1 MRKFFR
7 LFFVSFAF
15 SLLFSILP
23 LAQDSLQIFPEIH
36 YQTVT
41 FTKQSE
47 LKKFI
52 NEHKKTRTEQTKYR
66 VITTLNRKELRFF
79 RTNQKIIV
87 PDTYLSDLRA
97 YSVFPIYYSGARNI
111 PKLIVVSNAYQ
122 AYACYEYGR
131 LVRFAAAN
139 TGKRSTPTYPGRY
152 SLNWR
157 EKLRRSSFN
166 EEWVMP
172 FTWNFHLLTG
182 SAFHQFDMPGYPV
195 SHMCIRQFRE
205 DAEWLFYWGEG
216 AKRGKN
222 GSYIPFSGTP
232 VIIIDYYDFDKNI
245 KKWLELTSNK
255 EKIDYL
261 SPNPLEVEEALIPIV
276 HIPPEL
282 RNIIPRKEKIRYLY
296 AEDTLRI
303 RGVIQKG
310 TRLIPSSSMKINEE
324 KVSKQIDR

>member
-1 MRKFFR
+1 MGKFFR
-7 LFFVSFAF
+7 LFFVSFAYSF
-15 SLLFSILP
+15 FFLILSF
-23 LAQDSLQIFPEIH
+23 AQDSLQIFPEIH
-36 YQTVT
+36 YQIVT

-52 NEHKKTRTEQTKYR
+52 NEHKKTKKDQTNYR

-97 YSVFPIYYSGARNI
+97 YSVFPIYYSGARDI

-122 AYACYEYGR
+122 AYACYEYGK

-157 EKLRRSSFN
+157 EKLRHSSFN

-182 SAFHQFDMPGYPV
+182 SAFHQFDMPGYPA
-195 SHMCIRQFRE
+195 SHMCIRQFRD

-216 AKRGKN
+216 AKRNKN

-232 VIIIDYYDFDKNI
+232 VIIIDYYDFEKNT

-261 SPNPLEVEEALIPIV
+261 SPNPLQVEEALIPIV

-303 RGVIQKG
+303 KGVIQKG

>member
-1 MRKFFR
+1 MYNFPC
-7 LFFVSFAF
+7 LFFVPYAISFF
-15 SLLFSILP
+15 FSIGSF
-23 LAQDSLQIFPEIH
+23 AQDSLQIFPEIH
-36 YQTVT
+36 YQIIT
-41 FTKQSE
+41 FTKQNE
-47 LKKFI
+47 LKKFLK
-52 NEHKKTRTEQTKYR
+52 EHRKTKTDQTKYR

-87 PDTYLSDLRA
+87 PDTYVSDLRA
-97 YSVFPIYYSGARNI
+97 YSVFPTYYSGALNI

-122 AYACYEYGR
+122 AYACYEYGK

-157 EKLRRSSFN
+157 EKLRHSSFD

-182 SAFHQFDMPGYPV
+182 SAFHQFEMPGYPA
-195 SHMCIRQFRE
+195 SHMCIRQFKD

-216 AKRGKN
+216 AKRNKN

-232 VIIIDYYDFDKNI
+232 VIIIDYFDFEKNS
-245 KKWLELTSNK
+245 KRWLEVTSNK
-255 EKIDYL
+255 VKIDYL
-261 SPNPLEVEEALIPIV
+261 PPNPLEVEEALIPIV

-296 AEDTLRI
+296 AEDTLRSQ
-303 RGVIQKG
+303 GVIQKG
-310 TRLIPSSSMKINEE
+310 TRLTPSSSMKINKE
-324 KVSKQIDR
+324 KQPEKIGR